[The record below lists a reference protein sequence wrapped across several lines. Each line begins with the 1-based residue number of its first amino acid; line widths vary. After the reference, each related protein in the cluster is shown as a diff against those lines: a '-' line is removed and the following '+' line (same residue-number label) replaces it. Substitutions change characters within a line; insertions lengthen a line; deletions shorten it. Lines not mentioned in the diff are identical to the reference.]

1 VRGKTSHRKT
11 KKKVVILGIF
21 YDSKVGLCGL
31 LEMFFFLVFFYI
43 FMFTSIEQRFE
54 MLKK

>member
-31 LEMFFFLVFFYI
+31 LEMFFFSFFYI